1 MHEVLVSHRNTKW
14 KAGNAAWLHTTPMHC
29 AQSHARTPAG
39 IESGGRAQPQC
50 CLRRVQ
56 VSPPDASPRG
66 QRRHRETRRECRFRA
81 NPRPGEAA
89 LALYSRVESRPSA
102 HLKLEPDSPAVRRW
116 SPPLPLCENVAHPR
130 APAGSRML
138 GPAHVAPR
146 RVDRPPTASGDS
158 PGPSKEPMP
167 VTTIGGAR

>member
-1 MHEVLVSHRNTKW
+1 MHEVLVSHTNTKW

-29 AQSHARTPAG
+29 AQSHARAPAG

-81 NPRPGEAA
+81 NQRPGGSCPGALLTCRIAA
-89 LALYSRVESRPSA
+89 VGSPQARARVPCR
-102 HLKLEPDSPAVRRW
+102 
-116 SPPLPLCENVAHPR
+116 PPLVPAATPVREYGASR